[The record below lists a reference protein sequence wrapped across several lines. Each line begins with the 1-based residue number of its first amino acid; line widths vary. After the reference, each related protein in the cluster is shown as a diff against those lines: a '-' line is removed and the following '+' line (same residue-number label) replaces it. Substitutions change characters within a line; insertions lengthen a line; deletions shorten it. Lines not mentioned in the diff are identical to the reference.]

1 MSGAFTKQIVAV
13 KPLFGA
19 SRNPMNNGYFSG
31 GVSQDTQ
38 RLLQHG
44 GANKKTDR
52 VYRSNV
58 SQYGKV
64 RA

>member
-1 MSGAFTKQIVAV
+1 MSGAFTKQIVAI

-19 SRNPMNNGYFSG
+19 NRNPMNNGYFRR

-44 GANKKTDR
+44 GANQKAIG
-52 VYRSNV
+52 VSRSTL
-58 SQYGKV
+58 S
-64 RA
+64 